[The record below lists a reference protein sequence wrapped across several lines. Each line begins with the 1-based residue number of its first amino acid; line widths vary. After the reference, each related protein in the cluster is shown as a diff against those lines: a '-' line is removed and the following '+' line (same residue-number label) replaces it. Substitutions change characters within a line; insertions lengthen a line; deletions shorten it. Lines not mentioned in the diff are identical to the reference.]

1 MAKKAAAP
9 KTPAPPRDP
18 RLAPGEEFPDNPLAK
33 CTPRHDR
40 VVVRRDIAKE
50 KRHGSIILP
59 DSFDSGKQ
67 QTGVVWAVG
76 EGKPGPD
83 GKPVPLGL
91 EVNQRVIIT
100 GWAGLEINDPMAAGN
115 KNDEFVLLRDE
126 DVVAVLP
133 NR

>member
-1 MAKKAAAP
+1 MAKKTAAP
-9 KTPAPPRDP
+9 KTALPPRDP
-18 RLAPGEEFPDNPLAK
+18 RLAPDEEFPDNPLAK

-40 VVVRRDIAKE
+40 VVVRRDIAGERKVG
-50 KRHGSIILP
+50 RILLP

-76 EGKPGPD
+76 EGKPGAD

-91 EVNQRVIIT
+91 EVGQRVIIT

-126 DVVAVLP
+126 DVVALLP
-133 NR
+133 AR